1 MNTNNKTPDLRL
13 RFKALAIILILLNGF
28 LAKAHDIP
36 LRQAKQKQMRK
47 KDCLE
52 ISAEATCKGV
62 AMKDLTVRIY
72 RASDLVIEIPAT
84 EKKKI
89 FFSLQENSNYTIV
102 FSKPGYITR
111 SISVDTHIPEE
122 MITGP
127 VYSFEFELGMLEE
140 DVALNTYYL
149 DFPIAL
155 VGFNKKTERFE
166 YNHGYTDK
174 IRKGSGESLFSI
186 QENSGK

>member
-36 LRQAKQKQMRK
+36 L
-47 KDCLE
+47 